1 MCHLVFQDISSTND
15 QLFHIDDAAIVKA
28 RTSVIFFEISVDGG
42 GGVVD
47 GRRRR
52 VVEVA
57 AAERR
62 RRRIGV

>member
-1 MCHLVFQDISSTND
+1 MSFRIYPQPTND

-47 GRRRR
+47 GRR